1 MEEKDPRLVPA
12 VEQVRPVVLG
22 LLRVLLPP
30 EESADQSVEG
40 GAAQELAPLG
50 S

>member
-1 MEEKDPRLVPA
+1 MEEKDPRLVPG
-12 VEQVRPVVLG
+12 VEPVRPFVLG

-30 EESADQSVEG
+30 EESPDQSAAG